1 MERGRNGK
9 GLVRQD
15 QVATVVPPDPGG
27 VAGRSSRVADLR
39 GPRLLTNPVAL
50 KTELLREA
58 RALGF
63 DCLGITTPDAIPRA
77 QGRLKQFLAEGA
89 HGGMTWLAA
98 NPERRSDP
106 KTMWR
111 DVRSVI

>member
-27 VAGRSSRVADLR
+27 MAGGRAGVADLR

-50 KTELLREA
+50 KLELLREA
-58 RALGF
+58 ERLGF
-63 DCLGITTPDAIPRA
+63 DCVGITDPDAIPLA

-89 HGGMTWLAA
+89 HGGMSWLAA
-98 NPERRSDP
+98 NPQRRA
-106 KTMWR
+106 
-111 DVRSVI
+111 